1 MPLLLVQGRAK
12 FCIYIWK
19 PICAAFIT
27 ALAAFLATR
36 FQVVAGLTAVFPL
49 VGIVWLL
56 IIWTE
61 HGEAYMTGLAS
72 TLTTSSTGRP
82 PSDPISPPSPL
93 FACTATV
100 MLGNLSNGVYCII
113 FGLMYPYLGAW
124 IGGVVSWVFSLF
136 PSAIPIGMALY
147 WRNKTAE
154 KERDARKA
162 EEAGVD
168 HLEDGH
174 PDEEGEIVGMR
185 SGGRNTTYGA
195 TEGGYDG
202 YSGGGGGYGGKGD
215 DGYGGGYGKGGDDGY
230 GGYGKGGD
238 DGYGG
243 YSSGGGKGDGGYGG
257 YSSGGG
263 KGDDGYGG
271 GRGTTP
277 SSSSSFS
284 APSLSLPFR
293 PVMLIIFVFFGNR
306 RLWWRLWQER
316 LLKARELPM
325 KLQHTD
331 CIYSAGP
338 FKLSH
343 TPHALR
349 QRSSGLFLFLLSLYW
364 SPSSPQHVRLV
375 ERGVLLLPLLLVSPF
390 SNERKPINNKPFKRE
405 ADQGCRGGMVVDLM
419 DGWMKRSEEERTK
432 KKTTKKNLL
441 WAVCG

>member
-1 MPLLLVQGRAK
+1 
-12 FCIYIWK
+12 
-19 PICAAFIT
+19 
-27 ALAAFLATR
+27 
-36 FQVVAGLTAVFPL
+36 
-49 VGIVWLL
+49 
-56 IIWTE
+56 
-61 HGEAYMTGLAS
+61 
-72 TLTTSSTGRP
+72 
-82 PSDPISPPSPL
+82 
-93 FACTATV
+93 

-202 YSGGGGGYGGKGD
+202 YGGGGYGGKGD
-215 DGYGGGYGKGGDDGY
+215 DGYGGGGYGKGGDDGY

-277 SSSSSFS
+277 SSSSSSSFS
-284 APSLSLPFR
+284 APSLSSILAR
-293 PVMLIIFVFFGNR
+293 DVDHL
-306 RLWWRLWQER
+306 R
-316 LLKARELPM
+316 LL
-325 KLQHTD
+325 
-331 CIYSAGP
+331 
-338 FKLSH
+338 
-343 TPHALR
+343 R
-349 QRSSGLFLFLLSLYW
+349 Q
-364 SPSSPQHVRLV
+364 
-375 ERGVLLLPLLLVSPF
+375 
-390 SNERKPINNKPFKRE
+390 
-405 ADQGCRGGMVVDLM
+405 
-419 DGWMKRSEEERTK
+419 
-432 KKTTKKNLL
+432 
-441 WAVCG
+441 

>member
-1 MPLLLVQGRAK
+1 MNITIEFDWKHIAVPVIGAAFAAGVVLLCQIVAERARSIWGGILGTMPQTAGVAAFCIALVTHDSQAFQDAMFAVPLGTLLGVLIFCIWKFFPMITLNLNINVKQAIVVIASLVLWVGGNFFIVAILKGKEIKSYDILHVTLFFLAIAYVIAVVAGCLCMRNYVRPRDYTGRAK

-36 FQVVAGLTAVFPL
+36 FQVVSGLTAVFPL

-61 HGEAYMTGLAS
+61 HGEAYMTGLA
-72 TLTTSSTGRP
+72 T
-82 PSDPISPPSPL
+82 
-93 FACTATV
+93 TV

-185 SGGRNTTYGA
+185 SGSGRNTTYGA

-202 YSGGGGGYGGKGD
+202 YSGGGGYGKGD
-215 DGYGGGYGKGGDDGY
+215 DGYGGGYGKGDDGY
-230 GGYGKGGD
+230 SGGYGKGGD

-271 GRGTTP
+271 GRG
-277 SSSSSFS
+277 
-284 APSLSLPFR
+284 
-293 PVMLIIFVFFGNR
+293 G
-306 RLWWRLWQER
+306 
-316 LLKARELPM
+316 
-325 KLQHTD
+325 
-331 CIYSAGP
+331 Y
-338 FKLSH
+338 
-343 TPHALR
+343 
-349 QRSSGLFLFLLSLYW
+349 
-364 SPSSPQHVRLV
+364 
-375 ERGVLLLPLLLVSPF
+375 
-390 SNERKPINNKPFKRE
+390 
-405 ADQGCRGGMVVDLM
+405 GG
-419 DGWMKRSEEERTK
+419 GYG
-432 KKTTKKNLL
+432 KNDY
-441 WAVCG
+441 